1 MEQGGGERVT
11 GVCHMTPPPG
21 KLNNLI
27 IKIQNSGP
35 LGEFSQKAWTPPRD
49 FGKTYE
55 PLRISVKDITKISLS
70 SVRLLKYFFSR
81 RTQGIR
87 RKYLAFKF

>member
-1 MEQGGGERVT
+1 MPYD
-11 GVCHMTPPPG
+11 PPPHPRE
-21 KLNNLI
+21 LNNLI

-35 LGEFSQKAWTPPRD
+35 LGDFVQKAWTPPRD
-49 FGKTYE
+49 FGKNLYTYE
-55 PLRISVKDITKISLS
+55 NLGQRYYKNFLVFGEIVQI
-70 SVRLLKYFFSR
+70 FFCR